1 MPYLCAMLIKRPGG
15 FPEPNKFQSMK
26 TDVNGVSQC
35 QKGCEN
41 YETFTHR
48 RKKFYQYEYRAEDGE
63 LFTCV
68 KPTLS
73 ECRKARDEH
82 FKPVTVVYTPA
93 EFKEKGFDGEIAKYM
108 REHTNTAIVGD
119 VPGVDRHVI
128 RYRTHKDWMNYKNP
142 YSTK

>member
-1 MPYLCAMLIKRPGG
+1 
-15 FPEPNKFQSMK
+15 MK

-48 RKKFYQYEYRAEDGE
+48 RKKFYQYDYRAEDGE

-82 FKPVTVVYTPA
+82 FKPITVVYTPA